1 MSRTDVLV
9 LIHKFLAAWELLYCR
24 AVFLVQVKDVG
35 RVDEASNCHLKEVA
49 FLVERLLDVCLTC
62 LTMQVAADI
71 CRLQRH
77 EVKFLFGLHDR

>member
-1 MSRTDVLV
+1 MSRINVLV
-9 LIHKFLAAWELLYCR
+9 LIHKFLAAWKLLYCR

-35 RVDEASNCHLKEVA
+35 RVYEASNCHLQKVA
-49 FLVERLLDVCLTC
+49 FLAERLLYVCLAC